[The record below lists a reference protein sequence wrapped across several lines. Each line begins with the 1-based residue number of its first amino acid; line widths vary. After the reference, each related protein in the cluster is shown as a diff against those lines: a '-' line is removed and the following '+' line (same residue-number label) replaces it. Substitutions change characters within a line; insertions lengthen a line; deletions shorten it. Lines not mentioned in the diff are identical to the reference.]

1 MTGFESK
8 RQASKDLLTPLP
20 EPDGWAGRDYYH
32 RPATTLADISKFEL
46 EQARYT
52 ADQMH
57 AYSDAENA
65 ALREQVRVLRDAL
78 ESIKHDSEFFS
89 VSHLRSL
96 ARIALEKTK

>member
-1 MTGFESK
+1 MIK
-8 RQASKDLLTPLP
+8 LPPLP
-20 EPDGWAGRDYYH
+20 EPDGWAGKDWYH

-65 ALREQVRVLRDAL
+65 ALHTQVRVLRDAL
-78 ESIKHDSEFFS
+78 VMCSTAGDG
-89 VSHLRSL
+89 LTL
-96 ARIALEKTK
+96 AQEAQIRAALKASK